1 MLPFKQKIHGCIRDV
16 ERERDAAMEAKSNRS
31 SVSGSVSSK
40 RSSRHSSAS
49 SPGSRSS
56 KNDKAL
62 KEKLSMAELLTN
74 VQFLEE
80 RQTAKFQARKL
91 KVEEQYAKSR
101 ARAKVLGD
109 LECDNFNPAIS
120 HNSKIDIAYNLG
132 NNMNIESGMVPTRK
146 GTMPKKLE
154 AHQAAVMSFH
164 DIKINDECSN
174 IKAMLPYSEPNGYA
188 VQVVKGGG
196 SAPDVGM

>member
-31 SVSGSVSSK
+31 SVSGSVSLK

-62 KEKLSMAELLTN
+62 KEKLSMVELLTN

-80 RQTAKFQARKL
+80 RQTAKFQAKKL

-101 ARAKVLGD
+101 AREKVLGD

-120 HNSKIDIAYNLG
+120 HSSKIDIAYNLG

-146 GTMPKKLE
+146 GTMHKKLE
-154 AHQAAVMSFH
+154 AHQVAAMSFH

-188 VQVVKGGG
+188 VQVVKGGR

>member
-1 MLPFKQKIHGCIRDV
+1 
-16 ERERDAAMEAKSNRS
+16 MEAKSDRS

-62 KEKLSMAELLTN
+62 KEKLRVAELLTK

-80 RQTAKFQARKL
+80 RQTAKSQAKKL

-109 LECDNFNPAIS
+109 HEGGSLNPAIS
-120 HNSKIDIAYNLG
+120 HNSKINIAYNLG
-132 NNMNIESGMVPTRK
+132 NNMNIESEMVPTRK
-146 GTMPKKLE
+146 GTMPKKFEAHQNVE
-154 AHQAAVMSFH
+154 AHQAAAMSFH
-164 DIKINDECSN
+164 DIKINDECST
-174 IKAMLPYSEPNGYA
+174 IKAMLPYSEPNGYT

-196 SAPDVGM
+196 SALDVGM